1 MEELLIHVEC
11 IEKKKKK
18 GIAMSLTV
26 VGVAWIR
33 IRDADAEQHE
43 GMEMKNPLKMR
54 CDKIKD
60 ARDEFNEMP

>member
-1 MEELLIHVEC
+1 MMEELLIHVEC

-33 IRDADAEQHE
+33 IRDADAE
-43 GMEMKNPLKMR
+43 
-54 CDKIKD
+54 
-60 ARDEFNEMP
+60 